1 MALPS
6 GSISLR
12 QRLAHINLLVLASAI
27 ALLTVLVLAITL
39 WLLLQGRI
47 RDGEMRVE
55 LLHDNLVA
63 SLSFEDYQAA
73 QLTLNSLRTI
83 PDVVYAEVV
92 GKAGASVARYQRPGV
107 QNWEQPVRFGQ
118 EGYRL
123 SLSHIVFFRMARF
136 DNQSLGGIAL
146 VIDLASLHQQMVW
159 HLLLTLLAIPL
170 ALALAMRL
178 QSYLLPR
185 VTQPLNQLTAL
196 MEQVKAGRMDLR
208 ASPSGVGEFDVL
220 AQGFNDMLEQVQ
232 ERDRRLADHL
242 DTLEQKIEQRTAE
255 LRHAKEAAEAGSRAK
270 SEFLATMSH
279 EIRTPMNGVL
289 GMAELLL
296 NSQLESAQRR
306 FAETIEASGRHLLN
320 IINDIL
326 DFSKI
331 ESNKLE
337 LEITVVD
344 FRPLIE
350 EVVEMFAQ
358 PAQAKGLELAAD
370 LPVGEIPLVFG
381 DSLRL
386 RQVLANLLSNAIK
399 FTERG
404 EIIVKLTVQNQP
416 DDPDDQVALALTVRD
431 TGIGIPTEAQ
441 ARIFDHFSQVDGTM
455 TRKYGGTG
463 LGLTI
468 CQRLVNLMGGNIA
481 VDSAPG
487 QGSTFR
493 IHLRLKITGTRPA
506 SAITAT
512 VEELAGINILV
523 VDDNQTNREILACQ
537 LLNWGMA
544 PQVADSGAEALRI
557 LREAQQAGCPI
568 TVVVLDLHMPD
579 MDGLTLAKA
588 IQAERGLFKPRL
600 LMLSSSDS
608 QSWEQIKQARI
619 ARCLNKP
626 VRQAA
631 LLKAIQAVLGDQPS
645 RLPSQRNT
653 RVDPKTLRGRVL
665 LAEDNR
671 VNQIVARSWLERL
684 GLQVQVA
691 NDGQEAVALFQ
702 SQDFDIVLMDCQM
715 PVLNGFEATAEIRRL
730 ETGNARRIPIVAL
743 TANAVTGDRENC
755 LEAGMDD
762 YLAKP
767 YSGGQLSEML
777 KRWLPE
783 PEGVAAPAMVA
794 ASAPEPAPVIANA
807 EQRQETSLSS
817 APINPAAL
825 DNMRQLTPTG
835 GDALVRR
842 LAQAYLQSA
851 SSDFARID
859 QALANRDGS
868 VLTHAAH
875 ALKSSSFNI
884 GAETLAAIFQN
895 METLCRQ
902 GDTDAAFLR
911 IAAAHAEYQRVRQAL
926 EKIVEETAE

>member
-27 ALLTVLVLAITL
+27 ALLTVLVLATTL
-39 WLLLQGRI
+39 WLLMQGRI

-73 QLTLNSLRTI
+73 HHTLDSLRTT
-83 PDVVYAEVV
+83 PDVAYAEVV
-92 GKAGASVARYQRPGV
+92 GKTGVSVARYQRPDA
-107 QNWEQPVRFGQ
+107 QSREQPVRFVQ
-118 EGYRL
+118 EGYHL
-123 SLSHIVFFRMARF
+123 SFSHIVFSRMARF
-136 DNQSLGGIAL
+136 DNQPLGWIVL
-146 VIDLASLHQQMVW
+146 DIDLASLYQQMMW
-159 HLLLTLLAIPL
+159 HLGLTLLAIPL
-170 ALALAMRL
+170 ALALAIRL
-178 QSYLLPR
+178 QSHWLPR
-185 VTQPLNQLTAL
+185 VTQPLSELTAL
-196 MEQVKAGRMDLR
+196 MEQVKAGRMDLCV
-208 ASPSGVGEFDVL
+208 PQSGMREFDVL
-220 AQGFNDMLEQVQ
+220 AQGFNDMLEQIR

-242 DTLEQKIEQRTAE
+242 DTLEQKVEQRTAE
-255 LRHAKEAAEAGSRAK
+255 LRYAKEAAEVGSRAK

-289 GMAELLL
+289 GMTELLL
-296 NSQLESAQRR
+296 NSHLEPAQRR

-337 LEITVVD
+337 LEITAVD

-350 EVVEMFAQ
+350 EVMEMFAQ

-370 LPVGEIPLVFG
+370 LPGVEIPLVFG
-381 DSLRL
+381 DPLRV
-386 RQVLANLLSNAIK
+386 RQILANLLSNAIK

-404 EIIVKLTVQNQP
+404 EIIVKLAVQNQP

-441 ARIFDHFSQVDGTM
+441 ARIFDHFSQVDGSM

-468 CQRLVNLMGGNIA
+468 CQRLVDLMGGSIA
-481 VDSAPG
+481 VKSTPG
-487 QGSTFR
+487 QGSIFR
-493 IHLRLKITGTRPA
+493 IDLRLKITGTRPA
-506 SAITAT
+506 SAVTTTI
-512 VEELAGINILV
+512 EELAGINVLV
-523 VDDNQTNREILACQ
+523 VDDNQTSREILACQ

-568 TVVVLDLHMPD
+568 TVVVLDMHMPD

-608 QSWEQIKQARI
+608 QIREQLKQAGI

-631 LLKAIQAVLGDQPS
+631 LLKAIQAILGDQPS
-645 RLPSQRNT
+645 RLPSQRNP
-653 RVDPKTLRGRVL
+653 RADAKTLRGRVL
-665 LAEDNR
+665 LAEDNQ

-702 SQDFDIVLMDCQM
+702 SEAFDVVLMDCQM
-715 PVLNGFEATAEIRRL
+715 PVLDGFEATAEIRRL
-730 ETGNARRIPIVAL
+730 ETGNTHRIPIVAL

-767 YSGGQLSEML
+767 YSGGQLSDML

-783 PEGVAAPAMVA
+783 PEDVAAL
-794 ASAPEPAPVIANA
+794 EPTPVIAKA
-807 EQRQETSLSS
+807 EKRQETGLSS

-825 DNMRQLTPTG
+825 DKIRQLTPNG

-851 SSDFARID
+851 PSDFARLE
-859 QALANRDGS
+859 QALADRDSAGIAR
-868 VLTHAAH
+868 AAH

-884 GAETLAAIFQN
+884 GAETLARIFHDVEA
-895 METLCRQ
+895 MGRR
-902 GDTDAAFLR
+902 GDADAASLW
-911 IAAAHAEYQRVRQAL
+911 IADAHIEYVRVLEEL
-926 EKIVEETAE
+926 EKIVEETAG